1 MKPFRL
7 SKNGVKINLFD
18 EHNEEGIK
26 EENIPKVGYNPL
38 LVNEENDENPN
49 NQNLMYSREEKNLDI
64 NIINNMIENQ
74 PNNSI

>member
-18 EHNEEGIK
+18 EHDEEGIK

-38 LVNEENDENPN
+38 LINEENDENPN
-49 NQNLMYSREEKNLDI
+49 NQKLMYSGEEKNQDN
-64 NIINNMIENQ
+64 NIFNNMVENQ
-74 PNNSI
+74 PNNNI